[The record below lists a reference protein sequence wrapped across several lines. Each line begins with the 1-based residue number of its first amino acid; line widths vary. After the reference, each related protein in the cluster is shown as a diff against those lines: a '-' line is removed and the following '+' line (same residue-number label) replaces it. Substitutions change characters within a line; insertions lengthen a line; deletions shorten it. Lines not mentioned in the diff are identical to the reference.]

1 MRRVALVLALIVAAC
16 GDDDS
21 VTTLTYIEEDITP
34 STGGTTSS
42 FPTGATTTTTAATT
56 ETTVQGSTTTNTQ
69 PLVGTSV
76 VVTMVGTTVIGSA
89 ALSVNG
95 DVYTINWNALVGPV
109 VFSPPFG
116 PDPYYLVHTS
126 PPHDGFFFSIE
137 AYTTY
142 GPDWTGQLGTFAIEC
157 TSTGTGICVHFDPDG
172 NGPMPDLG
180 ADYLVTGTAEI
191 LQANSDNFVATLS
204 DIVFSDGSTI
214 PGPFTISG

>member
-1 MRRVALVLALIVAAC
+1 MRRLALLLALLVAAC

-21 VTTLTYIEEDITP
+21 VTTLTYLED
-34 STGGTTSS
+34 
-42 FPTGATTTTTAATT
+42 TTTTIAGGNTTSATT
-56 ETTVQGSTTTNTQ
+56 VVTTGTGTTTVTTLAGSTTTNTQ

-89 ALSVNG
+89 ALSSNG
-95 DVYTINWNALVGPV
+95 DVYTINWDALVGPI
-109 VFSPPFG
+109 VFSPPAG
-116 PDPYYLVHTS
+116 PDPYFLVHTS
-126 PPHDGFFFSIE
+126 PPHDGFFFSVE

-142 GPDWTGQLGTFAIEC
+142 GPDWTGQLGTFDIDC
-157 TSTGTGICVHFDPDG
+157 SPSGTGICVHFDPDG

-191 LQANSDNFVATLS
+191 LQANGDNFVATLR
-204 DIVFSDGSTI
+204 DVVFSDGSTI

>member
-1 MRRVALVLALIVAAC
+1 MRRIALMLALLLAAC

-21 VTTLTYIEEDITP
+21 VTTLTYIEDDITP
-34 STGGTTSS
+34 TLGGNTTSS
-42 FPTGATTTTTAATT
+42 VPSGATTTTG
-56 ETTVQGSTTTNTQ
+56 TTVTTLAGSTTTNTQ

-76 VVTMVGTTVIGSA
+76 VITMVGTTVIGSA

-95 DVYTINWNALVGPV
+95 DVYTINWNALVGPI
-109 VFSPPFG
+109 VFSPPVG
-116 PDPYYLVHTS
+116 PDPYFLVHTS

-142 GPDWTGQLGTFAIEC
+142 GPDWTGQLGTFDIDC

-180 ADYLVTGTAEI
+180 ADYLAVGTAEI
-191 LQANSDNFVATLS
+191 LQADGDNFVAILR
-204 DIVFSDGSTI
+204 DIEFSDGSTI